1 MQIKFCKIKMDSV
14 TSEKGFTLVE
24 LTFVMVVTGIL
35 SSTLVSPFISS
46 MNQGTQPE
54 IYATATYLAMAEIE
68 KKRSDGYT
76 YTMTNNIGTTNP
88 VIPPMNGRTYTAQV
102 VAGYVTH
109 SGSNFSDPPVASPA
123 SQFIKVAV
131 TISNTNMPHDVELW
145 TILVNN
151 FYNPNANS

>member
-1 MQIKFCKIKMDSV
+1 MQIKFFKIKMESV
-14 TSEKGFTLVE
+14 ESEKGFTLLE
-24 LTFVMVVTGIL
+24 LIFVMVVTGIL
-35 SSTLVSPFISS
+35 SSTLIPPFASS

-68 KKRSDGYT
+68 KKRSEGYT
-76 YTMTNNIGTTNP
+76 YTMTNNIGTSNST
-88 VIPPMNGRTYTAQV
+88 VSMNVRSYNVQV

-131 TISNTNMPHDVELW
+131 TISNTNMPHNVELW
-145 TILVNN
+145 TILANG